1 MRQSFFRGI
10 VKCVVT
16 VIKPSFDSSEL
27 EQGVSDAY
35 PDKRE
40 FNDTST
46 WAQIIRVLE
55 ETSAEQ

>member
-1 MRQSFFRGI
+1 MRQSFSRGI
-10 VKCVVT
+10 VKCVVK
-16 VIKPSFDSSEL
+16 VKPSFDSSEL
-27 EQGVSDAY
+27 EQGVSDDH